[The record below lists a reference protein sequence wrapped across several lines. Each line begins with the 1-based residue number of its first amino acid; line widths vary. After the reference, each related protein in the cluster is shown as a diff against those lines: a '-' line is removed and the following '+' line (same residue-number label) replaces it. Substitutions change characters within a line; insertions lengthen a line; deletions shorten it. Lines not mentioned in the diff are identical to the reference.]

1 MCPECKVFDRDQHI
15 PAVHD
20 RVHRQSRS
28 LVKITTI
35 SELEFRRSRII
46 RPDNWTCRRMV
57 TKHFT
62 LDNILS
68 RVAQAPQHALF
79 FGVFGKT
86 VISIHTDHV

>member
-1 MCPECKVFDRDQHI
+1 MNMKRNARYLKCVPSAKCLIGDQHI

-46 RPDNWTCRRMV
+46 RPDNWTCRRDGDE
-57 TKHFT
+57 TF
-62 LDNILS
+62 
-68 RVAQAPQHALF
+68 
-79 FGVFGKT
+79 
-86 VISIHTDHV
+86 HT